1 MEESKKTEYLEKLG
15 KYKAGKGCVYINKL
29 ADADID
35 VLKEMIQES
44 LEFSKK
50 QDVDELF

>member
-1 MEESKKTEYLEKLG
+1 MDESKKTDYLGKLG
-15 KYKAGKGCVYINKL
+15 KYKAGKGCVYLNKL

-44 LEFSKK
+44 MEFSKR
-50 QDVDELF
+50 QDVDE